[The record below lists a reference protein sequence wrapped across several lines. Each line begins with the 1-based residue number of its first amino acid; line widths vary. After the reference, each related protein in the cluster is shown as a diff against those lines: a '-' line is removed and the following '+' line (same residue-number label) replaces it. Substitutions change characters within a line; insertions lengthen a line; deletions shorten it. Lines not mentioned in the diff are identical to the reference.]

1 MNKLF
6 ILLFLLAG
14 FPIAMM
20 SQTTTE
26 KVGVNTRTPT
36 ESLHVNGTVRVQEL
50 PKSGT
55 VNAIFTKPADG
66 TASATKDQKFTAE
79 KMVVADKNGVLGT
92 IHALANWFYM
102 PSITIDT
109 DGATGTTKTID
120 LYDKFQAQFHTPK
133 VSSAGAPAKVI
144 ETLPSKTDL
153 YYYVTDYDTNV
164 LEVTSVDANGLMT
177 YKVKSDPTETSY
189 INIVFVLK

>member
-66 TASATKDQKFTAE
+66 TASAAKDQKFTAE

-109 DGATGTTKTID
+109 SVFGSEKTID
-120 LYDKFQAQFHTPK
+120 LYQKFQDQFHSPK
-133 VSSAGAPAKVI
+133 VKSASAPAKVI
-144 ETLPSKTDL
+144 ETLPAKTDL

-164 LEVTSVDANGLMT
+164 LGDVTIDDNGLMK